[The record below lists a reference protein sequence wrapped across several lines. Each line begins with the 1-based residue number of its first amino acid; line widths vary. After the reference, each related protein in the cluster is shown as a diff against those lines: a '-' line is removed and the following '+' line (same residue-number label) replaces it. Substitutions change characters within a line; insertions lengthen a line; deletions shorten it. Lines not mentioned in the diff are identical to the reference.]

1 MNRGN
6 LGEEEENEVRR
17 SREGSVHKLRE
28 WRSWVPKGPEASRA
42 WLENNVPQ
50 WLNRVLPGEVRTLNA
65 NCHDLSAKALL
76 APLLADAVSI

>member
-42 WLENNVPQ
+42 WLENQSLQLFHWVF
-50 WLNRVLPGEVRTLNA
+50 PGKGGVEGGGGYGECL
-65 NCHDLSAKALL
+65 
-76 APLLADAVSI
+76 